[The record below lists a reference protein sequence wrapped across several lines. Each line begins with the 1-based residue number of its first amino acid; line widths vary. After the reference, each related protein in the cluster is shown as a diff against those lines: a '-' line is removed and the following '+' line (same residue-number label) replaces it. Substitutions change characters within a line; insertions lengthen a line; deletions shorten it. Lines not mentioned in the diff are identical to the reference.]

1 MARGAQGGWGE
12 GGNEGREVMATN
24 LENTMNIFRL
34 PVHPAANLFPMLD
47 KEEMENLVEDIK
59 ENGLREPL
67 VIGEHEGKTVLV
79 DGRNRRDACK
89 KAGLTDVECVELNGE
104 DPGAFIIS
112 ANIMRRHLTKGQQA
126 ILWAMVKPEG
136 TPGKKTSLVKPKGFP
151 SDDTLSRARTVNREA
166 PDLAKAVLAG
176 ASGLPQAYDET
187 RARQKEAD
195 GDTSRMDKL
204 KAERP
209 DLGELVS
216 MGKLSLPAAV
226 AGAAEDARKKKE
238 NRLAELNAFKG
249 VLWASKFNYKVQ
261 RDGFLN
267 EFVMEELNG
276 VMDMDTKDFKN
287 ALGSCV
293 KAINKLLEEWN

>member
-1 MARGAQGGWGE
+1 
-12 GGNEGREVMATN
+12 MATN

-126 ILWAMVKPEG
+126 VLWAMIKPEG
-136 TPGKKTSLVKPKGFP
+136 DKGLGRAQKGSLK
-151 SDDTLSRARTVNREA
+151 DQALSLSSLRRARTVNREA

-176 ASGLPQAYDET
+176 ASSLPQAYDET